1 MGEFCTDLFFTVDG
15 LLPTELTG
23 PEPGLPVT
31 FGGTEAPPTAEPPA
45 GIIPCPPPTIADSPD
60 SELEVARLG
69 MFSFDARSIAE
80 LRRIMMV
87 LVWGSMSCSMLLLLL
102 LPPVAGLLHCWWWLC

>member
-1 MGEFCTDLFFTVDG
+1 MVAP
-15 LLPTELTG
+15 LPG
-23 PEPGLPVT
+23 DPP
-31 FGGTEAPPTAEPPA
+31 PPT
-45 GIIPCPPPTIADSPD
+45 TIADSPDD

-87 LVWGSMSCSMLLLLL
+87 LVCGSISNRCSILLLVLLLL
-102 LPPVAGLLHCWWWLC
+102 